1 MRVPPWWLVPNLLAL
16 DAPAVAVVW
25 QRFLGE
31 AVPVAASVV
40 LGLTVWG
47 VYLADRALDS
57 RRVHATDRH
66 RFAARHFRA
75 FTLVGTTALAAAGTL
90 AGLTLPAETLTT
102 GAGVAA
108 AVGAYLVA
116 VHAGRLPGGKEIL
129 VGSLFG
135 VGVGLTA
142 CGGPAVVAFAGLCV
156 ANCALISRWESAP
169 DRPGAWLPATAA
181 AVAGSAAG
189 FSDIRVSVAV
199 AAALLALGGLH
210 AARRRLGPAAIR
222 VLADAALL
230 TPLLA

>member
-25 QRFLGE
+25 QRFLGD

-57 RRVHATDRH
+57 RRAHATDRH
-66 RFAARHFRA
+66 RFAARHFWA
-75 FTLVGTTALAAAGTL
+75 FAALAPIALAAAGTL
-90 AGLTLPAETLTT
+90 AWLALPVETLTT

-108 AVGAYLVA
+108 AVGVYFAA
-116 VHAGRLPGGKEIL
+116 VHAGRLPGGKEVV
-129 VGSLFG
+129 VGTLFG

-142 CGGPAVVAFAGLCV
+142 AAGPAVVAFAGLCV

-169 DRPGAWLPATAA
+169 DRPAAWLPAAAA
-181 AVAGSAAG
+181 AVAGVASG
-189 FSDIRVSVAV
+189 FSDARVSLAV
-199 AAALLALGGLH
+199 AAALLLLGVLH
-210 AARRRLGPAAIR
+210 LVRRRLGQAALR